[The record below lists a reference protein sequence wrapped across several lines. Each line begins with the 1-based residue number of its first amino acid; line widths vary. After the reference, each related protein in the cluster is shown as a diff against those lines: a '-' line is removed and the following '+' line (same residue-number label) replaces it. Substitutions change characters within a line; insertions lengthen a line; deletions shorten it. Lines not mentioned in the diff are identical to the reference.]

1 MTTRPLHRLSSMG
14 YQFLKRLG
22 FSPSSNFYH
31 RAQRKTLNK
40 GLWGETK
47 IALFDEAAAQRQ
59 GGNSLFARRLLDAV
73 SGLPETP
80 SRLTQS
86 LFLDGVIKEGS
97 ITPSDDPELTKGQN
111 DALSKCLGNDITF
124 LMGAASTGKTRITA
138 KAVSKLLEQNEAV
151 LFCCNTRAALD
162 HASERLDSSDASLTL
177 STIAGLINETSPTRY
192 DTVVVDEAGMASL
205 AEVLLL
211 SDRAEKRVI
220 FVGDPMQLPPIAIT
234 QNLWLS
240 QSIFQYQAKSENLSS
255 LYVWQR
261 QNDGVALLLREQF
274 DIPERLFNVLNHF
287 CYGGRL
293 FSRSTGKGHITF
305 IDSTGL
311 GAANTGKRS
320 SPTNEVHAGLVI
332 EALNQV
338 LEKKSVSPDRIGVLT
353 PLTAQASFLQ
363 KKVKEA
369 GLPQG
374 IEFGTVHTFQGRLK
388 NCLILDTAAAG
399 VGWTY
404 QNLADDNQ
412 AQALMNSALSRCRT
426 IDGMEGRLIV
436 IADMEHM
443 RQHYVGSAALQ
454 FLDRLFFRADTLD
467 VENVQKYGQATAV
480 LVDLFLSDWKAID
493 KALASGSNPKE
504 EKIKTLIYNACD
516 LIPRQIALINR
527 LKPGAFSAD
536 SALQALE
543 KPYALLGLAEL
554 SPETE
559 FDPERINRFK
569 SVITDLY
576 KIIYESTMIP
586 VPGEHRNRG
595 PDKPIYDPNA
605 EDGESY
611 GRSRLWI
618 RELRNYYQHDSE
630 KPEDYRKDFSKRQR
644 DFAFKAG
651 IARTAPDESTISL
664 DVPEDY
670 STTEYLRITLF
681 LLTEVIVYLK
691 DVRIRILNQ

>member
-1 MTTRPLHRLSSMG
+1 MRRSFIARLSTVG
-14 YQFLKRLG
+14 Y
-22 FSPSSNFYH
+22 
-31 RAQRKTLNK
+31 KTLRQIGIRPSANLFHHAK
-40 GLWGETK
+40 K
-47 IALFDEAAAQRQ
+47 IILVRGPWAEIKSALLDEIEAQKNS
-59 GGNSLFARRLLDAV
+59 GASLFAKQELNAINRLPNKPALFTEYIFANGEFPPDIRSV
-73 SGLPETP
+73 TQPEA
-80 SRLTQS
+80 
-86 LFLDGVIKEGS
+86 F
-97 ITPSDDPELTKGQN
+97 ELTAGQK
-111 DALSKCLGNDITF
+111 DALNKCLSKPLMF
-124 LMGAASTGKTRITA
+124 LMGAPGTGKTRVISRA
-138 KAVSKLLEQNEAV
+138 ISHLLSEGESV
-151 LFCCNTRAALD
+151 LLCCHTRAALD
-162 HASERLDSSDASLTL
+162 HSAMHLDNVHENLSLR
-177 STIAGLINETSPTRY
+177 TIVALLQSPAPIRI
-192 DTVVVDEAGMASL
+192 DNVIVDEAGMASL
-205 AEVLLL
+205 PQVLAISNL
-211 SDRAEKRVI
+211 AIKRLI
-220 FVGDPMQLPPIAIT
+220 FVGDPMQLPPVAAT
-234 QNLWLS
+234 KNPWVNQN
-240 QSIFQYQAKSENLSS
+240 IYQHVSKTENLSA

-261 QNDGVALLLREQF
+261 KNDANTALLKEQF

-293 FSRSTGKGHITF
+293 FSRSTGKGHINF

-311 GAANTGKRS
+311 GAANSGKRS

-338 LEKKSVSPDRIGVLT
+338 LEKKSVSPERVGVLT
-353 PLTAQASFLQ
+353 PFTAQASFLQ

-388 NCLILDTAAAG
+388 NCLILDTTAAG
-399 VGWTY
+399 VDYTY
-404 QNLADDNQ
+404 KNLADDNQ

-426 IDGMEGRLIV
+426 IDGTEGRLIV
-436 IADMEHM
+436 IADIEHM

-454 FLDRLFFRADTLD
+454 FLDRLFFRADILD
-467 VENVQKYGQATAV
+467 VENVKKYGQATAV
-480 LVDLFLSDWKAID
+480 LVELFLADWKAID
-493 KALASGSNPKE
+493 KALASGTNPKQE
-504 EKIKTLIYNACD
+504 EIKTLIYNACD

-618 RELRNYYQHDSE
+618 RELRNHYQHDSE
-630 KPEDYRKDFSKRQR
+630 KPEDYRKEFSKRQR

-651 IARTAPDESTISL
+651 IARTAPDESTNSL

-670 STTEYLRITLF
+670 STTEYFRVALL
-681 LLTEVIVYLK
+681 LLTEVIAYLK
-691 DVRIRILNQ
+691 EVRIRI